1 VTPGIHE
8 PEHLSQ
14 EPEIAA
20 VSRALASRGAAEITH
35 PGGTLLTH
43 LQRVSALL
51 GQWGARSALRLTGL
65 CHAWYGTDGF
75 DAVLGSLAFRDEL
88 AAIIGTEAEQLV
100 YFYASCDRPFSYP
113 HLAQPAGLFRDRF
126 TGAVACPPLTLR
138 RDFAELTVANELD
151 IVGVNPRA
159 RAKYG
164 AGLLELFTSWRDL
177 LSIPAWQDVQAT
189 LPMTPGNWGELLSPR
204 PPPRRTDNLCS

>member
-1 VTPGIHE
+1 MTPGIHE
-8 PEHLSQ
+8 PEHLGQ
-14 EPEIAA
+14 EPAIAA
-20 VSRALASRGAAEITH
+20 VSRVLASRGAAEITH

-43 LQRVSALL
+43 LQRVGALL
-51 GQWGARSALRLTGL
+51 DQWGARPALRLTGL

-75 DAVLGSLAFRDEL
+75 DAVLGGLAFRDEL

-100 YFYASCDRPFSYP
+100 YFYASCDRLFSYP

-159 RAKYG
+159 RAKYRR
-164 AGLLELFTSWRDL
+164 GLLELFTSWRDL
-177 LSIPAWQDVQAT
+177 LSIPAWQDIHAT
-189 LPMTPGNWGELLSPR
+189 LPMTPGN
-204 PPPRRTDNLCS
+204 

>member
-1 VTPGIHE
+1 MTPSIHE

-14 EPEIAA
+14 EPAIAA
-20 VSRALASRGAAEITH
+20 VSRALASRGAAEIAH
-35 PGGTLLTH
+35 PGGTLLAH
-43 LQRVSALL
+43 LLRVGALL
-51 GQWGARSALRLTGL
+51 DQWGARPALRLTGL

-75 DAVLGSLAFRDEL
+75 DAGLGSLAFRDEL

-100 YFYASCDRPFSYP
+100 YFYASCDRRFTYRQ
-113 HLAQPAGLFRDRF
+113 LAQPAGLFRDRF

-189 LPMTPGNWGELLSPR
+189 LPITPGN
-204 PPPRRTDNLCS
+204 